1 MSSLSIAREFLA
13 DLKRQKLRS
22 ALTILG
28 ITWGTVAVVVL
39 LAFGAGLATQMKKNA
54 RGIGENV
61 VILTPGQTTLSYKGF
76 PQGRRISLDEADV
89 AALRREVRGIQRV
102 SPEYG
107 KWYPV
112 HRGKANTNPWL
123 SGVYP
128 EYSEMRNIFPAAGG
142 RWFNQ
147 LDMEKRRRVAFLGDQ
162 LAQLLF
168 GGEDAVGQVVY
179 VGETPFTVIG
189 VMQKKTQN
197 SSYQSRDQDRIF
209 LPSTT
214 YTSVFGERRV
224 ARILFQPAD
233 PTQSE
238 AVRAQVSELL
248 GRRHA
253 YDPADKD
260 AVYVWDTGENM
271 KFFHYLFLG
280 FNLFLGV
287 VGSFTLIVG
296 GVGVANIM
304 YIVVRERTR
313 EIGVR
318 RALGAR
324 RQDILFQILL
334 ETGLIVGIGAA
345 LGLAISLAMVKVA
358 ALLPIKDQVGT
369 PAISPLVIGVTLLLL
384 AGVALLAGLFPARRA
399 ANLDPVES
407 LRYGV

>member
-1 MSSLSIAREFLA
+1 M
-13 DLKRQKLRS
+13 RS
-22 ALTILG
+22 TLTILG

-39 LAFGAGLATQMKKNA
+39 LAFGTGLAVQMKKNA

-61 VILTPGQTTLSYKGF
+61 VILSPGRTTISYEGF
-76 PQGRRISLDEADV
+76 PEGRGISLQEADV
-89 AALRREVRGIQRV
+89 AALRQEVKGIGRI

-107 KWYPV
+107 RWYPV
-112 HRGKANTNPWL
+112 HLGKSNTNPWL

-142 RWFNQ
+142 RWFNE
-147 LDMEKRRRVAFLGDQ
+147 LDLEKRRRVAFLGDQ
-162 LAQLLF
+162 LKQLLF
-168 GGEDAVGQVVY
+168 GDRDAVGEVVY

-189 VMQKKTQN
+189 VMQKKQQN

-214 YTSVFGERRV
+214 YNSVFGERNV
-224 ARILFQPAD
+224 ARILYQAAD
-233 PTQSE
+233 PTMGD
-238 AVRAQVSELL
+238 AVRTRVSEVL
-248 GRRHA
+248 GRRHRF
-253 YDPADKD
+253 DPKDKD
-260 AVYVWDTGENM
+260 AVYVWDTSENL
-271 KFFHYLFLG
+271 KFFNYLFMG

-313 EIGVR
+313 EIGIR

-324 RQDILFQILL
+324 RKDILYQILL
-334 ETGLIVGIGAA
+334 ETGLIVAVGAC
-345 LGLAISLAMVKVA
+345 LGLVISVAMVKVA
-358 ALLPIKDQVGT
+358 GLLPIKDQVGT
-369 PAISPLVIGVTLLLL
+369 PTISMLVVGVTLLLL
-384 AGVALLAGLFPARRA
+384 AGVALFAGFFPARKA

>member
-1 MSSLSIAREFLA
+1 
-13 DLKRQKLRS
+13 
-22 ALTILG
+22 
-28 ITWGTVAVVVL
+28 
-39 LAFGAGLATQMKKNA
+39 
-54 RGIGENV
+54 
-61 VILTPGQTTLSYKGF
+61 
-76 PQGRRISLDEADV
+76 
-89 AALRREVRGIQRV
+89 
-102 SPEYG
+102 
-107 KWYPV
+107 
-112 HRGKANTNPWL
+112 
-123 SGVYP
+123 
-128 EYSEMRNIFPAAGG
+128 MRNIFPAAGG
-142 RWFNQ
+142 RWFDP
-147 LDMEKRRRVAFLGDQ
+147 LDMEKRRRVAFLGDK
-162 LAQLLF
+162 LAELLF
-168 GGEDAVGQVVY
+168 GGEDAVGQVVFI
-179 VGETPFTVIG
+179 GETPFTVIG

-214 YTSVFGERRV
+214 YTSIFGERKV

-345 LGLAISLAMVKVA
+345 LGLGISVAMVKVA

-407 LRYGV
+407 LRYGA